1 MTDTSPDSHASQPN
15 RKSGLFGFLN
25 FGKSREQKLLA
36 EVLEM
41 SRNARMVSDK
51 NGNAVL
57 YNSKFAALCPQKS
70 PVSVTNLM
78 SFFKDTPDRDQK
90 FNSLTKN
97 ALLGKILTETLQK
110 NDTAIRWY
118 EVTAGPVS
126 GGWNGYIHWRVEDVT
141 IQRAQQ
147 DKLTEEHEKLTNYAD
162 NAPVGFF
169 SVNEMGFF

>member
-1 MTDTSPDSHASQPN
+1 MTDTSTELRPSKPN

-51 NGNAVL
+51 NGNSVL
-57 YNSKFAALCPQKS
+57 FNSKFANLCHDKTAS
-70 PVSVTNLM
+70 INNLM
-78 SFFKDTPDRDQK
+78 TFFSDTTDNEQL
-90 FNSLTKN
+90 F
-97 ALLGKILTETLQK
+97 ETLKEKALSGETVSRILQK
-110 NDTAIRWY
+110 TQDHSTRIY

-141 IQRAQQ
+141 AQRAQQ
-147 DKLTEEHEKLTNYAD
+147 ERIRKNMKN
-162 NAPVGFF
+162 
-169 SVNEMGFF
+169 